1 MTYIFFNFLLSFLLC
16 CMLLTTSYCYMI
28 FEEKQNSDNYSINN
42 NKIKIPDLPPI
53 SIVVTC
59 QKGSKKISAK
69 LAILPL
75 GKGKKRN
82 HEQGQI
88 QTHTNNN
95 HNSSCCLLNQLPEQ
109 KTQELARFLKP
120 VSFFSGTEINLF
132 PSKQS

>member
-53 SIVVTC
+53 SIVGRHPP
-59 QKGSKKISAK
+59 QIE
-69 LAILPL
+69 
-75 GKGKKRN
+75 KRN